1 MAHPRFLLSLQRRPA
16 PQSSGLSGRREP
28 RPWHSVQSPPV
39 DPEMVTGT
47 GTVRGGRTREPQQQL
62 LQGPEAILSPGRGA
76 FQTGLRSDGPGRRAL
91 RAVAVVAAWG
101 QAFPCAPDRVGAS
114 VVTGAQRP
122 PAGRR
127 RHGRAEGRVLCPRL
141 ISPSRSR
148 CTAVPTPWLHRRERG
163 VEKGGPT
170 DRSREP
176 AGRAERDGP
185 TAPPAPAQENRGAG
199 PAGRLRG
206 GRQLP
211 DARRRRSQVSPPVP
225 RPLPGTLML
234 GRRPRWRH
242 DSGGVRSHRKEPRG
256 RVVPLGHANVQAG
269 PPPPPACPFWAR
281 RRPRL
286 GPKEAASRPDP
297 FRPKARPPLREAQS
311 LLSPSS

>member
-28 RPWHSVQSPPV
+28 WPWHSVQSPPV
-39 DPEMVTGT
+39 DAGMVTGT

-76 FQTGLRSDGPGRRAL
+76 FQTDSAPTAP
-91 RAVAVVAAWG
+91 
-101 QAFPCAPDRVGAS
+101 PCAPRGSGRRCLGAGFSLRPGQGRGARGDRGA
-114 VVTGAQRP
+114 GPRAQRP

-127 RHGRAEGRVLCPRL
+127 RRGGAEGRVLCPRL

-148 CTAVPTPWLHRRERG
+148 CTAVPTAWLHRGERG

-185 TAPPAPAQENRGAG
+185 PAPPAPAQENRGAG

-211 DARRRRSQVSPPVP
+211 DAGHWRSQVSLPSPV
-225 RPLPGTLML
+225 L
-234 GRRPRWRH
+234 
-242 DSGGVRSHRKEPRG
+242 SRG
-256 RVVPLGHANVQAG
+256 P
-269 PPPPPACPFWAR
+269 
-281 RRPRL
+281 
-286 GPKEAASRPDP
+286 
-297 FRPKARPPLREAQS
+297 
-311 LLSPSS
+311 